1 MYMLA
6 FGAPGPSEWMLILI
20 IVLVLFGAK
29 RLPELARSLGQS
41 MNEFRKAREEFDRE
55 LQQAAND
62 VKGTTT
68 AQPPR
73 TYTQAPQVAA
83 PVQPA
88 AQVQPAPGTQPVQP
102 RQPEPPQGTASTAGT
117 PQTSDPGRPLPG

>member
-1 MYMLA
+1 MNILLA
-6 FGAPGPSEWMLILI
+6 FGTPGPSEWMLILI

-62 VKGTTT
+62 VKGQP
-68 AQPPR
+68 AQPQR
-73 TYTQAPQVAA
+73 AYTPVQAP
-83 PVQPA
+83 
-88 AQVQPAPGTQPVQP
+88 QVQPAPGAQPVQP
-102 RQPEPPQGTASTAGT
+102 QEPPQGTAGTAQTGGPGNPT
-117 PQTSDPGRPLPG
+117 PA